1 MGGHQAGEIASMT
14 AGQTLQAAFSNF
26 AKGILDDPRLALGR
40 TLPFSADLLV
50 KAVRLANRAVAQ
62 RADGNTEFSGMGTT
76 IVAVAFEAD
85 IMSIAHVG
93 DSRAYRLNPKGLE
106 PLTRDHSWVAEMQR
120 THNLSDAEASQL
132 VGRNVITRALGVKD
146 VVEVDLSVVKIKP
159 GDQFLLCS
167 DGLCGFAD
175 DDEIFAVARR
185 TTDDIEKI
193 AANLVRMANDRG
205 GADNVSVIVIE
216 VMEVSESPL
225 PEVSASTFPAESEDQ
240 RAAEDD
246 WLGRF
251 QRQEEEP
258 QPAAQPAQSAPPNRK
273 VVITVLV
280 IFAITASLL
289 IYFATRN

>member
-14 AGQTLQAAFSNF
+14 AGQTLQAAFSHF

-50 KAVRLANRAVAQ
+50 KAVRLANRAVVH
-62 RADGNTEFSGMGTT
+62 RADANREFSGMGTT
-76 IVAVAFEAD
+76 IVAVSFEAD
-85 IMSIAHVG
+85 IMSVAHVG
-93 DSRAYRLNPKGLE
+93 DSRAYRIRSNALE
-106 PLTRDHSWVAEMQR
+106 PLTSDHSWVAEMQR
-120 THNLSDAEASQL
+120 THNLSEAEANQL

-146 VVEVDLSVVKIKP
+146 VVEVDLSVVKVGP

-185 TTDDIEKI
+185 TLDDIAKT
-193 AANLVRMANDRG
+193 AANLVQMANDRG

-216 VMEVSESPL
+216 VLEAPESPL
-225 PEVSASTFPAESEDQ
+225 PEVPAGTFPAESEEQ

-251 QRQEEEP
+251 QRQVEEP
-258 QPAAQPAQSAPPNRK
+258 PPVEPAKPEPPNRK
-273 VVITVLV
+273 VIIAVLAV
-280 IFAITASLL
+280 FAVTAFLL